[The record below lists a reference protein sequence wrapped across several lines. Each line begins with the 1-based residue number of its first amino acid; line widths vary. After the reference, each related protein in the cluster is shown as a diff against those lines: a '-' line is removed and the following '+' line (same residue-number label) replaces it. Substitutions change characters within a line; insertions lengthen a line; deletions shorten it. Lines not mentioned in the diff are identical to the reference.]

1 MHGVSA
7 VAEVLKREGV
17 EYLFAFPA
25 QALIEECARIGIEP
39 ILCRQ
44 ERVGMGI
51 ADGFSRTTNGKRLG
65 VFAMQQG
72 PGAENAYPGAAQ
84 AFGDNVPILLLPG
97 GVATE
102 RAHISPE
109 YDSVESYRTVIKYG
123 ARVNRIDRIPELMRR
138 AFYQLRTGKGS
149 PVLIEV
155 PQDMWTAEY
164 GDDLDY
170 TPVAGNRT
178 APDPSDIEAIA
189 QVLLSAEAPM
199 IHAGQGI
206 MYADATDDLVELAET
221 LQIPVLTTMVGK
233 SGFPEN
239 HPLSLGAAMRS
250 GQKGASHFLKKADV
264 IFGIGCS
271 FTRTGF
277 GPQVPEGK
285 TILHSTNDPADI
297 NKDQRAAHSAVGD
310 AKLVLRALI
319 DEVKS
324 RTNGSGRG
332 MGRLSKRSPT

>member
-25 QALIEECARIGIEP
+25 QPLIEECARIGIEP

-102 RAHISPE
+102 RAHVSPE

-123 ARVNRIDRIPELMRR
+123 ARINRIDRIPDLMR
-138 AFYQLRTGKGS
+138 
-149 PVLIEV
+149 
-155 PQDMWTAEY
+155 TAS
-164 GDDLDY
+164 L
-170 TPVAGNRT
+170 P
-178 APDPSDIEAIA
+178 APHR
-189 QVLLSAEAPM
+189 Q
-199 IHAGQGI
+199 GQ
-206 MYADATDDLVELAET
+206 
-221 LQIPVLTTMVGK
+221 P
-233 SGFPEN
+233 
-239 HPLSLGAAMRS
+239 
-250 GQKGASHFLKKADV
+250 
-264 IFGIGCS
+264 
-271 FTRTGF
+271 
-277 GPQVPEGK
+277 
-285 TILHSTNDPADI
+285 
-297 NKDQRAAHSAVGD
+297 
-310 AKLVLRALI
+310 
-319 DEVKS
+319 
-324 RTNGSGRG
+324 GSGRSSTG
-332 MGRLSKRSPT
+332 HVDRGVRRRPRLHPGGGQQDRPGPRRYRSDRAGSV